1 MTTTRSILAGFAV
14 AFALCGCL
22 SPERA
27 VREARETGSAIA
39 GEYMEK
45 VTGRTNEFTIA
56 RPADRLRNRLLAEQG
71 LDPALAVELVSEK
84 VESRMSNVESPGG
97 PGIVPAAD
105 IERQR
110 LPDPLVL
117 SLADALRAGA
127 ANSEEFQQEKESVFE
142 AALALDH
149 QRHAFENTFAGVLGG
164 GWSGSESG
172 GGESEGTASDA
183 GGVDGGAGVAGGR
196 AKSSQ
201 ATGNAST
208 SVSRK
213 LANGATL
220 AASLGLDVLRLLT
233 GGSGSSIGL
242 TGDASVT
249 MPLLRGFG
257 RDIVREPLTQAER
270 NLLYAI
276 YRFEG
281 YRQSF
286 AIKVATDYYGM
297 LQTEQNLIALRD
309 NDERLGE
316 NYKRAQML
324 YDAGRLSQVELDQT
338 RQDLLKTGDSLVEAE
353 RSRQSRLDSFKM
365 SLGLPVDARVVLE
378 MSELDK
384 VTASMNLAE
393 TNSAGIPVQPAL
405 AWTEDEAVDIAL
417 TNSFEMIVERLRL
430 DDSRRAVTIAA
441 DNLRPELSLTGSASH
456 GRTKATGKSD
466 ADRTTYGLMLESN
479 LPWDMRDERNAYEAA
494 VRALEKAERGLAIK
508 EDATRQLIRDDFRS
522 LNSAWN
528 SFVIQS
534 EALEVAARRVRST
547 TLFQQAG
554 RSSTRDLLEA
564 EAALLSAR
572 NAVVGAIVDYR
583 MAGLKLRR
591 DMSVLTITEEGL
603 LLED

>member
-1 MTTTRSILAGFAV
+1 MIAGLAV
-14 AFALCGCL
+14 ALALCGCL

-27 VREARETGSAIA
+27 VREARKTGSCIA

-56 RPADRLRNRLLAEQG
+56 RPADRLRNRLLAEQR
-71 LDPALAVELVSEK
+71 LDPALAAELNAETNDVK
-84 VESRMSNVESPGG
+84 R
-97 PGIVPAAD
+97 VP
-105 IERQR
+105 

-127 ANSEEFQQEKESVFE
+127 ANSEEFQKEKESVFD
-142 AALALDH
+142 AALALDL
-149 QRHAFENTFAGVLGG
+149 QRHAFENTFAGALGG
-164 GWSGSESG
+164 GWSGSDSS
-172 GGESEGTASDA
+172 GGESTGA
-183 GGVDGGAGVAGGR
+183 VDGGAGVEGATGGKTTR
-196 AKSSQ
+196 SSQ
-201 ATGNAST
+201 ATGKTSA

-213 LANGATL
+213 LSNGMTA
-220 AASLGLDVLRLLT
+220 AASLGIDVLKLLT
-233 GGSGSSIGL
+233 GGSGRTIGIS
-242 TGDASVT
+242 GDTSVT
-249 MPLLRGFG
+249 VPLLRGFG

-276 YRFEG
+276 YHFEG

-286 AIKVATDYYGM
+286 AIRIATDYYGM
-297 LQTEQNLIALRD
+297 LQTEQKLIALRD
-309 NDERLGE
+309 NSERLGD

-338 RQDLLKTGDSLVEAE
+338 RQDLLKTGDSLVESE
-353 RSRQSRLDSFKM
+353 RSRQAQLDSFKM

-378 MSELDK
+378 MEELTK

-393 TNSAGIPVQPAL
+393 TNSAGMPVQPAL
-405 AWTEDEAVDIAL
+405 AWTEQEAVDIAL
-417 TNSFEMIVERLRL
+417 TNSFDMIVERYRL
-430 DDSRRAVTIAA
+430 DDVRRAVKIAA
-441 DNLRPELSLTGSASH
+441 DNLRYNPVLKGSVGYGKTQAT
-456 GRTKATGKSD
+456 GRTD
-466 ADRTTYGLMLESN
+466 ADHVNYSLMLDSD
-479 LPWDMRDERNAYEAA
+479 LPWDMRSERNAYESA
-494 VRALEKAERGLAIK
+494 VRAVDNAERAFAIK
-508 EDATRQLIRDDFRS
+508 EDAMRQLIRDDIRS

-528 SFVIQS
+528 SYVIQS

-572 NAVVGAIVDYR
+572 NSVVGAIVEYR

>member
-1 MTTTRSILAGFAV
+1 MTTTRSIIAGLAV
-14 AFALCGCL
+14 ALVLCGCL

-27 VREARETGSAIA
+27 VRDARRIGSDIA
-39 GEYMEK
+39 GEYLEK

-71 LDPALAVELVSEK
+71 LDPALAAELNAETNAVKRPS
-84 VESRMSNVESPGG
+84 
-97 PGIVPAAD
+97 
-105 IERQR
+105 

-127 ANSEEFQQEKESVFE
+127 ANSEEFQKEKESVFD
-142 AALALDH
+142 AALALDL

-164 GWSGSESG
+164 GWTSSDSSG
-172 GGESEGTASDA
+172 GKSTSAAGAGSGVEGEAA
-183 GGVDGGAGVAGGR
+183 GGIETGGGST
-196 AKSSQ
+196 KSSQ
-201 ATGNAST
+201 ATGKTSA

-213 LANGATL
+213 LSNGMTA
-220 AASLGLDVLRLLT
+220 AASLGIDVLKLLT
-233 GGSGSSIGL
+233 GGSGRTIGIS
-242 TGDASVT
+242 GDTSVT
-249 MPLLRGFG
+249 VPLLRGFG

-276 YRFEG
+276 YHFEG

-297 LQTEQNLIALRD
+297 LQTEQKLIALRD
-309 NDERLGE
+309 NRERLGE

-338 RQDLLKTGDSLVEAE
+338 RQELLTTGDSLVDSE
-353 RSRQSRLDSFKM
+353 RSHQAQLDNFKM

-378 MSELDK
+378 MAELTK
-384 VTASMNLAE
+384 VTATMNLAE
-393 TNSAGIPVQPAL
+393 TNSAGLPVQPAL
-405 AWTEDEAVDIAL
+405 AWTEQEAVDIAL
-417 TNSFEMIVERLRL
+417 TNSFEMIVERYRL
-430 DDSRRAVTIAA
+430 DDVRRAVKIAA
-441 DNLRPELSLTGSASH
+441 DNLRYDPVLKGGISYGKTQTSGKTDADHVNYSLTL
-456 GRTKATGKSD
+456 D
-466 ADRTTYGLMLESN
+466 SN
-479 LPWDMRDERNAYEAA
+479 LPWDMREERNAYEAA
-494 VRALEKAERGLAIK
+494 VRAVETAERAFAIK
-508 EDATRQLIRDDFRS
+508 EDSTRQLIRDDIRS

-528 SFVIQS
+528 SYVIQS

-572 NAVVGAIVDYR
+572 NSVVGAIVEYR

>member
-1 MTTTRSILAGFAV
+1 MTTTRSTIAGLAV
-14 AFALCGCL
+14 ALALCGCL

-27 VREARETGSAIA
+27 VRDARRTGSTIA

-71 LDPALAVELVSEK
+71 LDPALAAELNAETNAVK
-84 VESRMSNVESPGG
+84 RAP
-97 PGIVPAAD
+97 
-105 IERQR
+105 

-127 ANSEEFQQEKESVFE
+127 ANSEEFQKEKESVFD
-142 AALALDH
+142 AALALDL

-164 GWSGSESG
+164 GWTSSDSSG
-172 GGESEGTASDA
+172 GKSTSGA
-183 GGVDGGAGVAGGR
+183 GAGVGVEGETAGGIETGGGST
-196 AKSSQ
+196 KSSQ
-201 ATGNAST
+201 ATGKTSA

-213 LANGATL
+213 LSNGMTA
-220 AASLGLDVLRLLT
+220 AASLGIDVLKLLT
-233 GGSGSSIGL
+233 GGSGRTIGIS
-242 TGDASVT
+242 GDTSVT
-249 MPLLRGFG
+249 VPLLRGFG

-276 YRFEG
+276 YHFEG

-297 LQTEQNLIALRD
+297 LQTEQKLIALRD
-309 NDERLGE
+309 NRERLGE

-338 RQDLLKTGDSLVEAE
+338 RQELLTTGDSLVDSE
-353 RSRQSRLDSFKM
+353 RSHQAQLDNFKM

-378 MSELDK
+378 MEELTK

-393 TNSAGIPVQPAL
+393 TNSAGMPVQPAL
-405 AWTEDEAVDIAL
+405 AWTEQEAVDIAL
-417 TNSFEMIVERLRL
+417 TNSFDMIVERYRL
-430 DDSRRAVTIAA
+430 DDVRRAVKIAA
-441 DNLRPELSLTGSASH
+441 DGLRYDPVLKGSIGYGKTQSTGKTDANHVNYSLTL
-456 GRTKATGKSD
+456 D
-466 ADRTTYGLMLESN
+466 SN
-479 LPWDMRDERNAYEAA
+479 LPWDMREERNAYEAA
-494 VRALEKAERGLAIK
+494 VRAVDTAERAFAIK
-508 EDATRQLIRDDFRS
+508 EDSTRQLIRDDIRS

-528 SFVIQS
+528 SYVIQS

-572 NAVVGAIVDYR
+572 NSVVGAIVEYR

>member
-1 MTTTRSILAGFAV
+1 MLQLYVDMTTTRSTIAGLAV
-14 AFALCGCL
+14 ALALCGCL
-22 SPERA
+22 SPDRA
-27 VREARETGSAIA
+27 VRDARRTGSTIA

-71 LDPALAVELVSEK
+71 LDPALAAELNAETNAVK
-84 VESRMSNVESPGG
+84 RAP
-97 PGIVPAAD
+97 
-105 IERQR
+105 

-127 ANSEEFQQEKESVFE
+127 ANSEEFQKEKESVFD
-142 AALALDH
+142 AALALDL

-164 GWSGSESG
+164 GWNSSDSSG
-172 GGESEGTASDA
+172 GKSTSGA
-183 GGVDGGAGVAGGR
+183 GAGVGVEGETAGGIETGGGST
-196 AKSSQ
+196 KSSQ
-201 ATGNAST
+201 ATGKTSA

-213 LANGATL
+213 LSNGMTA
-220 AASLGLDVLRLLT
+220 AASLGIDVLKLLT
-233 GGSGSSIGL
+233 GGSGRTIGIS
-242 TGDASVT
+242 GDTSVT
-249 MPLLRGFG
+249 VPLLRGFG

-297 LQTEQNLIALRD
+297 LETEQKLIALRD
-309 NDERLGE
+309 NGERLGE

-338 RQDLLKTGDSLVEAE
+338 RQDLLKTDDSLVDAE
-353 RSRQSRLDSFKM
+353 KSRQAQLDNFKM

-378 MSELDK
+378 MEELTK

-393 TNSAGIPVQPAL
+393 TNSAGIPIQPAL
-405 AWTEDEAVDIAL
+405 AWTEQEAIDIAL
-417 TNSFEMIVERLRL
+417 TNSFDMIVERYRL
-430 DDSRRAVTIAA
+430 DDVRRAVKIAA
-441 DNLRPELSLTGSASH
+441 DNLRYDPVLKGSVGYGKTQAS
-456 GRTKATGKSD
+456 GKTD
-466 ADRTTYGLMLESN
+466 ANHVNYSLMLDSN

-494 VRALEKAERGLAIK
+494 VRAVETAERAFAIK
-508 EDATRQLIRDDFRS
+508 EDSTRQLIREDIRT

-572 NAVVGAIVDYR
+572 NSVVSAIVVYR

>member
-1 MTTTRSILAGFAV
+1 MLQLLVHMTTTRSIIAGLAV
-14 AFALCGCL
+14 ALALCGCL

-27 VREARETGSAIA
+27 VRDARRTGSDIA

-71 LDPALAVELVSEK
+71 LDPALAAELNAETNAVNRPS
-84 VESRMSNVESPGG
+84 
-97 PGIVPAAD
+97 
-105 IERQR
+105 

-127 ANSEEFQQEKESVFE
+127 ANSEEFQKEKESVFD
-142 AALALDH
+142 AALALDL

-164 GWSGSESG
+164 GWTSSDSSG
-172 GGESEGTASDA
+172 GKSTSAVSA
-183 GGVDGGAGVAGGR
+183 GAGVEGEAAGGIETGGGST
-196 AKSSQ
+196 KSSQ
-201 ATGNAST
+201 ATGKTSA

-213 LANGATL
+213 LSNGMTA
-220 AASLGLDVLRLLT
+220 AASLGIDVLKLLT
-233 GGSGSSIGL
+233 GGSGRTIGIS
-242 TGDASVT
+242 GDTSVT
-249 MPLLRGFG
+249 IPLLRGFG

-276 YRFEG
+276 YHFEG

-297 LQTEQNLIALRD
+297 LQTEQKLIALRD
-309 NDERLGE
+309 NRERLGE

-338 RQDLLKTGDSLVEAE
+338 RQELLTTGDSLVDSE
-353 RSRQSRLDSFKM
+353 RSHQAQLDNFKM

-378 MSELDK
+378 MAELTK
-384 VTASMNLAE
+384 VTATMNLAE
-393 TNSAGIPVQPAL
+393 TNSAGMPVQPAL
-405 AWTEDEAVDIAL
+405 AWTEQEAVDIAL
-417 TNSFEMIVERLRL
+417 TNSFEMIVERYRL
-430 DDSRRAVTIAA
+430 DDVRRAVKIAA
-441 DNLRPELSLTGSASH
+441 DNLRYDPVLKGGIGYGKTQASGKTDANQVNYSLT
-456 GRTKATGKSD
+456 
-466 ADRTTYGLMLESN
+466 LESN
-479 LPWDMRDERNAYEAA
+479 LPWDMREERNAYEAA
-494 VRALEKAERGLAIK
+494 VRAVDTAERAFAIK
-508 EDATRQLIRDDFRS
+508 EDSTRQLIRDDIRS

-528 SFVIQS
+528 SYVIQS

-572 NAVVGAIVDYR
+572 NSVVGAIVEYR

>member
-1 MTTTRSILAGFAV
+1 MTTTRSIIAGLAV
-14 AFALCGCL
+14 ALALCGCL

-27 VREARETGSAIA
+27 VRDARRTGSDIA

-71 LDPALAVELVSEK
+71 LDPALAAELNAETNAVK
-84 VESRMSNVESPGG
+84 R
-97 PGIVPAAD
+97 PA
-105 IERQR
+105 

-127 ANSEEFQQEKESVFE
+127 ANSEEFQKEKESVFD
-142 AALALDH
+142 AALALDL

-164 GWSGSESG
+164 GWTSSDSSG
-172 GGESEGTASDA
+172 GKSTSAANAGVGVEGATA
-183 GGVDGGAGVAGGR
+183 GGSAAGGGST
-196 AKSSQ
+196 KSSQ
-201 ATGNAST
+201 ATGKTSA

-213 LANGATL
+213 FSNGMTA
-220 AASLGLDVLRLLT
+220 AASLGIDVLKLLT
-233 GGSGSSIGL
+233 GGSGRTIGL
-242 TGDASVT
+242 SGDTSVT
-249 MPLLRGFG
+249 VPLLRGFG

-297 LQTEQNLIALRD
+297 LETEQKLIALRD
-309 NDERLGE
+309 NGERLGE

-338 RQDLLKTGDSLVEAE
+338 RQDLLKTDDSLVDAE
-353 RSRQSRLDSFKM
+353 KSRQAQLDNFKM

-378 MSELDK
+378 MEELTK

-393 TNSAGIPVQPAL
+393 TNSAGIPIQPAL
-405 AWTEDEAVDIAL
+405 AWTEQEAIDIAL
-417 TNSFEMIVERLRL
+417 TNSFDMIVERYRL
-430 DDSRRAVTIAA
+430 DDVRRAVKIAA
-441 DNLRPELSLTGSASH
+441 DNLRYDPVLKGSV
-456 GRTKATGKSD
+456 GYGKTQSSGKTD
-466 ADRTTYGLMLESN
+466 ADHVNYSLMLDSN

-494 VRALEKAERGLAIK
+494 VRAVETAERAFAIK
-508 EDATRQLIRDDFRS
+508 EDSTRQLIREDIRT

-572 NAVVGAIVDYR
+572 NSVVSAIVVYR

>member
-1 MTTTRSILAGFAV
+1 MITTRSIIAGLAV
-14 AFALCGCL
+14 VLALCGCL

-27 VREARETGSAIA
+27 LRDARETGSSIA
-39 GEYMEK
+39 GEYMGK

-71 LDPALAVELVSEK
+71 LDPALAAEL
-84 VESRMSNVESPGG
+84 NVETGSVDRAP
-97 PGIVPAAD
+97 
-105 IERQR
+105 

-127 ANSEEFQQEKESVFE
+127 ANSEEFQKEKETVFD
-142 AALALDH
+142 AALALDL

-164 GWSGSESG
+164 GWSSTDRG
-172 GGESEGTASDA
+172 GGKSTGAVDSGAEVEGG
-183 GGVDGGAGVAGGR
+183 GGVEMTTGNGGS
-196 AKSSQ
+196 KSSQ
-201 ATGNAST
+201 ATGRTSA

-213 LANGATL
+213 LSNGMTA
-220 AASLGLDVLRLLT
+220 AASLGIDVLKLLT
-233 GGSGSSIGL
+233 GGSGRTIGFS
-242 TGDASVT
+242 GDTSVT
-249 MPLLRGFG
+249 VPLLRGFG

-286 AIKVATDYYGM
+286 AIKVATEYYGM
-297 LQTEQNLIALRD
+297 LQTEQKLIALRD
-309 NDERLGE
+309 NSERLGE

-324 YDAGRLSQVELDQT
+324 YDAGRMSQVELDQT
-338 RQDLLKTGDSLVEAE
+338 RQDLLKTGDSLVESE
-353 RSRQSRLDSFKM
+353 RARQAQLDTFKM

-378 MSELDK
+378 MEELTK

-393 TNSAGIPVQPAL
+393 TNSAGIPIQPAL
-405 AWTEDEAVDIAL
+405 AWTEQEAVDIAL
-417 TNSFEMIVERLRL
+417 TNSFDMIVERYRL
-430 DDSRRAVTIAA
+430 DDTRRAVRIAA
-441 DNLRPELSLTGSASH
+441 DNLRYDPVLKGGVSYGKTKTSGEAGSDHVTYSLTL
-456 GRTKATGKSD
+456 D
-466 ADRTTYGLMLESN
+466 SN
-479 LPWDMRDERNAYEAA
+479 LPWDMRDERNAYESA
-494 VRALEKAERGLAIK
+494 VRALETAERAMAIK
-508 EDATRQLIRDDFRS
+508 EDSTRQLIRDDIRS

-572 NAVVGAIVDYR
+572 NSVVGAIVDYR

>member
-1 MTTTRSILAGFAV
+1 MPTTRSIIAGLAV
-14 AFALCGCL
+14 ACVLCGCL

-27 VREARETGSAIA
+27 VRDARETGSAIA
-39 GEYMEK
+39 GEYMGI

-71 LDPALAVELVSEK
+71 LDPGVAAEL
-84 VESRMSNVESPGG
+84 NVETGSVNRAP
-97 PGIVPAAD
+97 
-105 IERQR
+105 
-110 LPDPLVL
+110 LPDPLRL

-127 ANSEEFQQEKESVFE
+127 ANSEEFQKEKETVFD
-142 AALALDH
+142 AALALDL

-164 GWSGSESG
+164 GWSSTDRG
-172 GGESEGTASDA
+172 GGKSA
-183 GGVDGGAGVAGGR
+183 GAVDNGAEVDGGTGAEVTTGR
-196 AKSSQ
+196 GSSKSSQ
-201 ATGNAST
+201 ATGRTSA

-213 LANGATL
+213 LSNGMTA
-220 AASLGLDVLRLLT
+220 AASLGIDVLKLLT
-233 GGSGSSIGL
+233 GGSGRTIGL
-242 TGDASVT
+242 SGDTSVT
-249 MPLLRGFG
+249 VPLLRGFG

-297 LQTEQNLIALRD
+297 LQTEQRLIALRD
-309 NDERLGE
+309 NSERLGE

-324 YDAGRLSQVELDQT
+324 YDAGRMSQVELDQT
-338 RQDLLKTGDSLVEAE
+338 RQDLLKTGDSLVESEKA
-353 RSRQSRLDSFKM
+353 RQAQLDSFKM

-378 MSELDK
+378 MEELTK
-384 VTASMNLAE
+384 VTAFMNQAE
-393 TNSAGIPVQPAL
+393 TNSAGMPIQPPL
-405 AWTEDEAVDIAL
+405 AWTEQEAVDIAL
-417 TNSFEMIVERLRL
+417 TNSFDMIVERYRL
-430 DDSRRAVTIAA
+430 DDTRRALKIAA
-441 DNLRPELSLTGSASH
+441 DNLRYDPVLKGGVSYGKTKTSGESGSDHVTYSLTL
-456 GRTKATGKSD
+456 D
-466 ADRTTYGLMLESN
+466 SN
-479 LPWDMRDERNAYEAA
+479 LPWDMREERNAYEQA
-494 VRALEKAERGLAIK
+494 VRALETSERAFAIK
-508 EDATRQLIRDDFRS
+508 QDSTRQLIRDDIRS

-528 SFVIQS
+528 SYVIQS

-564 EAALLSAR
+564 EAALLTAR
-572 NAVVGAIVDYR
+572 NSVVGAIVEYR

-591 DMSVLTITEEGL
+591 DMSVLTINEEGL

>member
-1 MTTTRSILAGFAV
+1 MSAKSTILADSLLAIACV
-14 AFALCGCL
+14 LCGCL

-27 VREARETGSAIA
+27 VREARETGSATA
-39 GEYMEK
+39 GDYLEQ

-71 LDPALAVELVSEK
+71 LKPELAAALAAGTGAVA
-84 VESRMSNVESPGG
+84 R
-97 PGIVPAAD
+97 AT
-105 IERQR
+105 

-127 ANSEEFQQEKESVFE
+127 ANSEEFQGQKETVFD
-142 AALALDH
+142 AALALDL
-149 QRHAFENTFAGVLGG
+149 QRHAFENTFAGALGG
-164 GWSGSESG
+164 GWSGTESG
-172 GGESEGTASDA
+172 GGKEKSAA
-183 GGVDGGAGVAGGR
+183 VAVADGEAAVSGGGR
-196 AKSSQ
+196 SKSSQ
-201 ATGNAST
+201 ASGDASA

-213 LANGATL
+213 LANGMTL
-220 AASLGLDVLRLLT
+220 AASLGLDVVRLLT
-233 GGSGSSIGL
+233 GGGGSTIGL
-242 TGDASVT
+242 KGDASVT

-276 YRFEG
+276 YAFEG

-297 LQTEQNLIALRD
+297 LQTEQQLIALRE
-309 NDERLGE
+309 NGERLGE

-338 RQDLLKTGDSLVEAE
+338 RQDLLKTGDSIVEAE
-353 RSRQSRLDSFKM
+353 KSRQSKLDSFKM
-365 SLGLPVDARVVLE
+365 SLGLPVDARVELD
-378 MSELDK
+378 MAELDK
-384 VTASMNLAE
+384 VTATMNLAE

-405 AWTEDEAVDIAL
+405 AWTEAEAVEIAL
-417 TNSFEMIVERLRL
+417 TNSYDMIVARYKL
-430 DDSRRAVTIAA
+430 DDTRRAVKLAA
-441 DNLRPELSLTGSASH
+441 DNLRFDLSLTGNV
-456 GRTKATGKSD
+456 GYGQTKATGKSV
-466 ADRTTYGLMLESN
+466 ADNLSYGLALKSD
-479 LPWDMRDERNAYEAA
+479 LPWDLRDERNAYEAS
-494 VRALEKAERGLAIK
+494 VRALETAERALEIK
-508 EDATRQLIRDDFRS
+508 EDATRQLIRDDIRS

-534 EALEVAARRVRST
+534 EALTVAGRRVRST

-564 EAALLSAR
+564 EDALLSAR
-572 NAVVGAIVDYR
+572 NAVVGAIVTYR

-591 DMSVLTITEEGL
+591 DMSVLTISEEGL

>member
-1 MTTTRSILAGFAV
+1 MTSTRSILAGLAV
-14 AFALCGCL
+14 AFVLCGCL

-27 VREARETGSAIA
+27 IRETRETGSSIA

-71 LDPALAVELVSEK
+71 LDPALAAEL
-84 VESRMSNVESPGG
+84 NVET
-97 PGIVPAAD
+97 GIVKRAP
-105 IERQR
+105 

-127 ANSEEFQQEKESVFE
+127 ANSEEFQKEKETVFD
-142 AALALDH
+142 AALALDL

-164 GWSGSESG
+164 GWSGSDSS
-172 GGESEGTASDA
+172 GGESTGA
-183 GGVDGGAGVAGGR
+183 VDGGAGVEGATDGGSS
-196 AKSSQ
+196 KSSQ
-201 ATGNAST
+201 ATGKTSA

-213 LANGATL
+213 LSNGMTA
-220 AASLGLDVLRLLT
+220 AASLGIDVLKLLT
-233 GGSGSSIGL
+233 GGSGSTIGL
-242 TGDASVT
+242 SGDTSVT
-249 MPLLRGFG
+249 VPLLRGFG

-297 LQTEQNLIALRD
+297 LQTEQKLIALRD
-309 NDERLGE
+309 NSERLGE

-338 RQDLLKTGDSLVEAE
+338 RQDLLRTDDSLVESE
-353 RSRQSRLDSFKM
+353 KSRQSQLDSFKM
-365 SLGLPVDARVVLE
+365 SLGLPVDARVKLE
-378 MSELDK
+378 MEELDK

-393 TNSAGIPVQPAL
+393 TNSAGIPIQPAL
-405 AWTEDEAVDIAL
+405 AWTEQEAVDIAL
-417 TNSFEMIVERLRL
+417 TNSFDMIVERYRL
-430 DDSRRAVTIAA
+430 DDTRRAVKIAA
-441 DNLRPELSLTGSASH
+441 DNLRYDPVLKGSV
-456 GRTKATGKSD
+456 GYGKTQAPGKTD
-466 ADRTTYGLMLESN
+466 ADHVNYSLMLDSN

-494 VRALEKAERGLAIK
+494 VRALETAERAMAIK
-508 EDATRQLIRDDFRS
+508 EDSTRQLIRDDIRS

-572 NAVVGAIVDYR
+572 NSVVGAIVDYR

>member
-1 MTTTRSILAGFAV
+1 MTTTRSIIAGLAV

-27 VREARETGSAIA
+27 VRDTRKTGSTIA

-71 LDPALAVELVSEK
+71 LDPALAAELNAETGTVS
-84 VESRMSNVESPGG
+84 RAP
-97 PGIVPAAD
+97 
-105 IERQR
+105 

-117 SLADALRAGA
+117 SLADAMRAGA
-127 ANSEEFQQEKESVFE
+127 ANSEEFQKEKESVFD
-142 AALALDH
+142 AALALDL

-164 GWSGSESG
+164 GWSSSDSRGGKSTSVANAGVGVEGETAGVIETG
-172 GGESEGTASDA
+172 GGST
-183 GGVDGGAGVAGGR
+183 
-196 AKSSQ
+196 KSSQ
-201 ATGNAST
+201 ATGKTST

-213 LANGATL
+213 LSNGMTA
-220 AASLGLDVLRLLT
+220 AASLGIDVLKLLT
-233 GGSGSSIGL
+233 GGSGRTIGL
-242 TGDASVT
+242 SGDTSVT
-249 MPLLRGFG
+249 VPLLRGFG

-276 YRFEG
+276 YHFEG

-297 LQTEQNLIALRD
+297 LQTEQKLIALRD
-309 NDERLGE
+309 NSERLGE

-338 RQDLLKTGDSLVEAE
+338 RQELLTTGDSLVDSEKSHQA
-353 RSRQSRLDSFKM
+353 QLDNFKM
-365 SLGLPVDARVVLE
+365 SLGLPVDARVKLE
-378 MSELDK
+378 MEELNK

-393 TNSAGIPVQPAL
+393 TNSAGIPIQPAL
-405 AWTEDEAVDIAL
+405 AWSEQEAVDIAL
-417 TNSFEMIVERLRL
+417 TNSFDMIVERYRL
-430 DDSRRAVTIAA
+430 DDIHRAVKIAA
-441 DNLRPELSLTGSASH
+441 DNLRYDPVLKGSVGYGKTQASGKTDADHVNYSLTL
-456 GRTKATGKSD
+456 D
-466 ADRTTYGLMLESN
+466 SN
-479 LPWDMRDERNAYEAA
+479 LPWDMREERNAYEAA
-494 VRALEKAERGLAIK
+494 VRAADTAERAFAIK
-508 EDATRQLIRDDFRS
+508 EDSTRQLIRDDIRS

-572 NAVVGAIVDYR
+572 NSVVGAIVEYR

>member
-1 MTTTRSILAGFAV
+1 MTTTRSILSGLAV

-27 VREARETGSAIA
+27 VREARETGSAIV

-71 LDPALAVELVSEK
+71 LDPALAAELNAETGVVK
-84 VESRMSNVESPGG
+84 RAP
-97 PGIVPAAD
+97 
-105 IERQR
+105 

-117 SLADALRAGA
+117 SLADAMRAGA
-127 ANSEEFQQEKESVFE
+127 ANSEEFQKEKETVFD
-142 AALALDH
+142 AALALDL

-164 GWSGSESG
+164 GWSGSDSS
-172 GGESEGTASDA
+172 GGESTGA
-183 GGVDGGAGVAGGR
+183 VDGGAGVEGATGGGHS
-196 AKSSQ
+196 KSSQ
-201 ATGNAST
+201 ATGKTSA

-213 LANGATL
+213 LSNGMTA
-220 AASLGLDVLRLLT
+220 AASLGIDVLKLLT

-242 TGDASVT
+242 SGDTSVT
-249 MPLLRGFG
+249 VPLLRGFG

-297 LQTEQNLIALRD
+297 LQTEQKLIALRD
-309 NDERLGE
+309 NSERLGE

-338 RQDLLKTGDSLVEAE
+338 RQDLLKTDDSLVESE
-353 RSRQSRLDSFKM
+353 KSRQAQLDNFKM
-365 SLGLPVDARVVLE
+365 SLGLPVDARVKLE
-378 MSELDK
+378 MEELNK

-393 TNSAGIPVQPAL
+393 TNSAGIPIQPAL
-405 AWTEDEAVDIAL
+405 AWTEQEAVDIAL
-417 TNSFEMIVERLRL
+417 TNSFDMIVDRYRL
-430 DDSRRAVTIAA
+430 DDTRRAVTIAA
-441 DNLRPELSLTGSASH
+441 DNLRYDPVLKGSV
-456 GRTKATGKSD
+456 GYGKTQATGKSD
-466 ADRTTYGLMLESN
+466 ADHVNYSLMLDSN

-494 VRALEKAERGLAIK
+494 VRALETAERAMAIK
-508 EDATRQLIRDDFRS
+508 EDATRQLIRDDIRS

-572 NAVVGAIVDYR
+572 NSVVGAIVDYR

>member
-1 MTTTRSILAGFAV
+1 MTTTRTILAGV
-14 AFALCGCL
+14 ALVFVLCGCL

-71 LDPALAVELVSEK
+71 LDPALVAELNAETGAV
-84 VESRMSNVESPGG
+84 RRAP
-97 PGIVPAAD
+97 
-105 IERQR
+105 

-117 SLADALRAGA
+117 SLADAMRAGA
-127 ANSEEFQQEKESVFE
+127 ANSEEFQGEKELVFE
-142 AALALDH
+142 AALALDL

-164 GWSGSESG
+164 GWSGSENG
-172 GGESEGTASDA
+172 GGETEATGGVAD
-183 GGVDGGAGVAGGR
+183 GVDGGGAASAGGGR
-196 AKSSQ
+196 SKSSQ
-201 ATGNAST
+201 ATGHASA
-208 SVSRK
+208 SASRK

-233 GGSGSSIGL
+233 GDSGSTIGL

-276 YRFEG
+276 YHFEG

-297 LQTEQNLIALRD
+297 LQTEQTLIALRE
-309 NDERLGE
+309 NGERLGE

-338 RQDLLKTGDSLVEAE
+338 RQDLLKTGDSIVDSEK
-353 RSRQSRLDSFKM
+353 SRQSRLDSFKM

-405 AWTEDEAVDIAL
+405 AWTEQEAVDIAL
-417 TNSFEMIVERLRL
+417 TNSFEMIVQRLRL
-430 DDSRRAVTIAA
+430 DDSRRAVKIAA
-441 DNLRPELSLTGSASH
+441 DNLRPELSLKGNVSH

-466 ADRTTYGLMLESN
+466 ADHTTYGLTLESN

-494 VRALEKAERGLAIK
+494 VRALETAERGLAIK
-508 EDATRQLIRDDFRS
+508 EDATRQLIRDDIRS

-572 NAVVGAIVDYR
+572 NAVVGAIVEYR

>member
-1 MTTTRSILAGFAV
+1 VLQLLVHMTTTRSIIAGLAV
-14 AFALCGCL
+14 ALALCGCL

-27 VREARETGSAIA
+27 VRDARRTGSDIA

-71 LDPALAVELVSEK
+71 LDPALAAELNAETNAVNRPS
-84 VESRMSNVESPGG
+84 
-97 PGIVPAAD
+97 
-105 IERQR
+105 

-127 ANSEEFQQEKESVFE
+127 ANSEEFQKEKESVFD
-142 AALALDH
+142 AALALDL

-164 GWSGSESG
+164 GWTSSDSSG
-172 GGESEGTASDA
+172 GKSTSAVSA
-183 GGVDGGAGVAGGR
+183 GAGVEGEAAGGIETGGGST
-196 AKSSQ
+196 KSSQ
-201 ATGNAST
+201 ATGKTSA

-213 LANGATL
+213 LSNGMTA
-220 AASLGLDVLRLLT
+220 AASLGIDVLKLLT
-233 GGSGSSIGL
+233 GGSGRTIGIS
-242 TGDASVT
+242 GDTSVT
-249 MPLLRGFG
+249 IPLLRGFG

-276 YRFEG
+276 YHFEG

-297 LQTEQNLIALRD
+297 LQTEQKLIALRD
-309 NDERLGE
+309 NRERLGE

-338 RQDLLKTGDSLVEAE
+338 RQELLTTGDSLVDSE
-353 RSRQSRLDSFKM
+353 RSHQAQLDNFKM

-378 MSELDK
+378 MAELTK
-384 VTASMNLAE
+384 VTATMNLAE
-393 TNSAGIPVQPAL
+393 TNSAGMPVQPAL
-405 AWTEDEAVDIAL
+405 AWTEQEAVDIAL
-417 TNSFEMIVERLRL
+417 TNSFEMIVERYRL
-430 DDSRRAVTIAA
+430 DDVRRAVKIAA
-441 DNLRPELSLTGSASH
+441 DNLRYDPVLKGGIGYGKTQASGKTDANQVNYSLT
-456 GRTKATGKSD
+456 
-466 ADRTTYGLMLESN
+466 LESN
-479 LPWDMRDERNAYEAA
+479 LPWDMREERNAYEAA
-494 VRALEKAERGLAIK
+494 VRAVDTAERAFAIK
-508 EDATRQLIRDDFRS
+508 EDSTRQLIRDDIRS

-528 SFVIQS
+528 SYVIQS

-572 NAVVGAIVDYR
+572 NSVVGAIVEYR

>member
-1 MTTTRSILAGFAV
+1 MTTTRSILAGLAV

-45 VTGRTNEFTIA
+45 VTGRTNDFTIA

-71 LDPALAVELVSEK
+71 LDPALAAELNAETGAV
-84 VESRMSNVESPGG
+84 RRAP
-97 PGIVPAAD
+97 
-105 IERQR
+105 

-127 ANSEEFQQEKESVFE
+127 ANSEEFQKEKETVFD
-142 AALALDH
+142 AALALDL

-164 GWSGSESG
+164 GWSGSDNS
-172 GGESEGTASDA
+172 GGESTGV
-183 GGVDGGAGVAGGR
+183 VDGGAGAEGATGGGH

-201 ATGNAST
+201 VTGKTSA

-213 LANGATL
+213 LSNGMTA
-220 AASLGLDVLRLLT
+220 AASLGIDVLKLLT
-233 GGSGSSIGL
+233 GGSGSTIGL
-242 TGDASVT
+242 SGDTSVT
-249 MPLLRGFG
+249 VPLLRGFG

-297 LQTEQNLIALRD
+297 LQTEQKLIALRD
-309 NDERLGE
+309 NSERLGE

-338 RQDLLKTGDSLVEAE
+338 RQELLTTGDSLVDSEKSHQA
-353 RSRQSRLDSFKM
+353 QLDNFKM
-365 SLGLPVDARVVLE
+365 SLGLPVDARVKLE
-378 MSELDK
+378 MEELNK

-393 TNSAGIPVQPAL
+393 TNSAGIPIQPAL
-405 AWTEDEAVDIAL
+405 AWTEQEAVDIAL
-417 TNSFEMIVERLRL
+417 TNSFEMIVERYRL
-430 DDSRRAVTIAA
+430 DDTRRAVTIAA
-441 DNLRPELSLTGSASH
+441 DNLRYDPVLKGSVSY
-456 GRTKATGKSD
+456 GKTQSSGKTD
-466 ADRTTYGLMLESN
+466 ADHVNYSLMLDSN

-494 VRALEKAERGLAIK
+494 VRALETAERAMAIK
-508 EDATRQLIRDDFRS
+508 EDATRQLIRDDIRS

-572 NAVVGAIVDYR
+572 NSVIGAIVDYR